1 MGVSEHVD
9 AGFFPTGTLEYYQTA
24 WASIQTLETGLLE
37 ALLNG
42 KSPITPAFM
51 PGDEQEALVVD
62 LGPGGGIGGAS
73 ELLVELLI
81 FLRHGAQEDELIS
94 RFSVA
99 EDMSPDAFRDVL
111 SDLVSEALIA
121 KFTS

>member
-42 KSPITPAFM
+42 KGPITPAFM

-81 FLRHGAQEDELIS
+81 FLRHGAQEDSSSVGFPLQKTCRPM
-94 RFSVA
+94 RFAMCSQ
-99 EDMSPDAFRDVL
+99 
-111 SDLVSEALIA
+111 
-121 KFTS
+121 T